1 MICQFRKLIPLT
13 MATLIGVAFA
23 QSSLPSCQGNDSSKW
38 NNCFGKWSYSNGDTF
53 VGEYKD
59 GKRHGHGT
67 YTFAE
72 GSKYTGEHKDGNFE
86 GRGTIT
92 YSGGGRYVGEVKDNK
107 RNGQGTFFSADGFIG
122 LGEWKDNLPDGR
134 FIEYR
139 ADKSIDSSGVFKNG
153 QLIKAESINPSIFN
167 RISPEKINAPANP
180 TVSSPQSL
188 TPANPTVSSPPSL
201 KERLEEQKKAENL
214 ENQRKQDE
222 KKLDEIN
229 AAKNSIPKDYL
240 IQKGYQLSCKGKASD
255 FSSAVDFKND
265 MTVTSNIYKYAI
277 VDDRLFDIRA
287 CSRQNPDKYCA
298 KKSGSL
304 FRTGNLLQFSN
315 STKLEWEY
323 DLTTNKLVYDLN
335 GNLLEFSCNRVAYK
349 D

>member
-38 NNCFGKWSYSNGDTF
+38 NNCFGKWSSSNGDTF

-59 GKRHGHGT
+59 GKRHGQGT
-67 YTFAE
+67 YTYA
-72 GSKYTGEHKDGNFE
+72 TGNKF
-86 GRGTIT
+86 
-92 YSGGGRYVGEVKDNK
+92 VGEYIDDQP
-107 RNGQGTFFSADGFIG
+107 NGQGSFFGFDGSVG
-122 LGEWKDNLPDGR
+122 LGEWKDGKPNGR
-134 FIEYR
+134 FIIYR
-139 ADKSIDSSGVFKNG
+139 ADKSIDSSGIFKNG

-167 RISPEKINAPANP
+167 RISLEKINAPVNP
-180 TVSSPQSL
+180 TVSSTQSL

-240 IQKGYQLSCKGKASD
+240 IQKGYQLSCKGKASE

-277 VDDRLFDIRA
+277 VDDQLFDIRA

-298 KKSGSL
+298 KKYGSFL
-304 FRTGNLLQFSN
+304 KTGNLLQFSN

-335 GNLLEFSCNRVAYK
+335 GKLLEFSCNRVAYK